1 MCIRSLSTLEED
13 MTKLHTGLAVLA
25 ASGALIAGAA
35 TVATPAAATVPA
47 CGNTSLAVTRAP
59 SQGAAGHGAFDL
71 LFRNVSHNTCT
82 LYGYPGL
89 DALDRHGHVL
99 AHARRTLSGY
109 MGGPGVVHTVSVAPG
124 HFASATVE
132 WLNFNPVTAGACTFS
147 ASVATTPANTTHTVH
162 LPVSVSICALQVHPT
177 VAGTTGNDAFAGAQV
192 AWIQG
197 ATASDAVQGVY
208 WTRAENDLKAAG
220 GAFTTQITE
229 LKQLIALPHTSL
241 TPTQIAEVQH
251 LTRALNSF
259 FGTPGLYF

>member
-1 MCIRSLSTLEED
+1 
-13 MTKLHTGLAVLA
+13 MTKLHMRFAVLA
-25 ASGALIAGAA
+25 ASAALVAGGA
-35 TVATPAAATVPA
+35 TVATAPAAGAVVPA
-47 CGNTSLAVTRAP
+47 CGNSSLAVTRAP

-71 LFRNVSHNTCT
+71 LFRNVSHGTCT

-89 DALDRHGHVL
+89 DALDGHGHVL
-99 AHARRTLSGY
+99 AHARRTLRGY
-109 MGGPGVVHTVSVAPG
+109 MGGPGAVHTVSVAPG

-132 WLNFNPVTAGACTFS
+132 WLNFKPATAGHCTFS

-177 VAGTTGNDAFAGAQV
+177 VAGTTGNDAFARAQV

-197 ATASDAVQGVY
+197 ATASDAVQGLY

-220 GAFTTQITE
+220 SAFTSQIIE
-229 LKQLIALPHTSL
+229 LKQLIAFPHTGL
-241 TPTQIAEVQH
+241 TPTQIVKVRS
-251 LTRALNSF
+251 LTRALNGF